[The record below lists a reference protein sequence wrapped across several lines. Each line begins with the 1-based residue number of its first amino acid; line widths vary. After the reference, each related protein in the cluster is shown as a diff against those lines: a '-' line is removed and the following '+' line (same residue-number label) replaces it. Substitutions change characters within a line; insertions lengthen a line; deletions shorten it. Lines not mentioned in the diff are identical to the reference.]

1 MASVNERP
9 HPGDLLT
16 HAFALINERAGD
28 YDNASNLEQNYR
40 EIAAVASVVIGKPLT
55 PRDVAMIMVVIKLI
69 RSKSSPDKID
79 NYVDAMNYTAFA
91 ACFAGLIPL
100 SVLEGRTARPVAEPP
115 KPSSNGAHPAP

>member
-1 MASVNERP
+1 MASVNDRP

-40 EIAAVASVVIGKPLT
+40 EIAAVASVVIGKVLT
-55 PRDVAMIMVVIKLI
+55 PRDVAMVMVCMKLI

-100 SVLEGRTARPVAEPP
+100 AVLEGKAPRPAPDAP
-115 KPSSNGAHPAP
+115 KPNGNGTAHP

>member
-40 EIAAVASVVIGKPLT
+40 EIAAVASVVIGKVLT
-55 PRDVAMIMVVIKLI
+55 PRDVAMLMVCIKLI

-79 NYVDAMNYTAFA
+79 NYVDAMNYSAFA
-91 ACFAGLIPL
+91 ACFAGLVPL
-100 SVLEGRTARPVAEPP
+100 SVLEGRVRPAAPAPAKANGSAEPQ
-115 KPSSNGAHPAP
+115 A